1 MASKRGVNK
10 VILIGNVG
18 KNPEIRYM
26 PNGNPVV
33 NIILATSDVW
43 KDKNT
48 GENRVKTEWHR
59 IVVFGKIAE
68 IANEYVKKGTQIY
81 IEGYL
86 QTRKWQKQ
94 NGQDSYITEIIVS
107 IGGTLQVLNN
117 FRIKDDVV
125 DKHNNVDKTQDKAW
139 KNQENNIEVKNNNDN
154 DIDVNKNID
163 NAINFEDDI
172 PF

>member
-1 MASKRGVNK
+1 MASKRGINK
-10 VILIGNVG
+10 VLLIGNVG

-33 NIILATSDVW
+33 NIVLATSDTW

-94 NGQDSYITEIIVS
+94 SGQDSYITEIIVS

-117 FRIKDDVV
+117 FRIKDDVI
-125 DKHNNVDKTQDKAW
+125 DKHKNVNKTHDKSWNSK
-139 KNQENNIEVKNNNDN
+139 ENNTEVKNNNI